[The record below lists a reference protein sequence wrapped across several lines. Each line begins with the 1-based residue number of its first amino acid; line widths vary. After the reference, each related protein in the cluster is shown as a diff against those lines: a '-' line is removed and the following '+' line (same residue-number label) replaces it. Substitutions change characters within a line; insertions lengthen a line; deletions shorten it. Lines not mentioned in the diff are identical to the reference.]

1 MPLSTSPARLQ
12 FCCTPCALGVGGKW
26 WKEGPPDYTRANR
39 RRMELE
45 QQRLDSSMYLPPIEP
60 TAEQACQLYRRL
72 LKEGYK
78 TLVVTEKDFYRRKV
92 RYEFEVTSRQTS
104 SRVRGIMF
112 EKGQW
117 LLENRLGGIV

>member
-1 MPLSTSPARLQ
+1 MSLCTSSVWLQLCRTPLV
-12 FCCTPCALGVGGKW
+12 LGAGGKW

-45 QQRLDSSMYLPPIEP
+45 QQRIEASQYLPPVEP
-60 TAEQACQLYRRL
+60 TAEQACRLYRRL
-72 LKEGYK
+72 LKEGHK
-78 TLVVTEKDFYRRKV
+78 TLVVTDKEFFRRKV
-92 RYEFEVTSRQTS
+92 RYELEVTSRQTS

-117 LLENRLGGIV
+117 MLENKLGGII

>member
-1 MPLSTSPARLQ
+1 MALTSSHVLHQLCR
-12 FCCTPCALGVGGKW
+12 TPRTLASGGKW

-45 QQRLDSSMYLPPIEP
+45 QQRIAASQYLPPIEP
-60 TAEQACQLYRRL
+60 TPEQACRLYRRL

-78 TLVVTEKDFYRRKV
+78 TLVVTDKNFFRRKV

-104 SRVRGIMF
+104 SRVRGVMF

-117 LLENRLGGIV
+117 LLDNKLGGIL

>member
-1 MPLSTSPARLQ
+1 MSLTSSHVLLQLRRASPLLAR
-12 FCCTPCALGVGGKW
+12 GGKW
-26 WKEGPPDYTRANR
+26 WKEGPPDYTHANR

-45 QQRLDSSMYLPPIEP
+45 QQRIEASQFLPPIEP
-60 TAEQACQLYRRL
+60 TPEQACQLYRRL

-78 TLVVTEKDFYRRKV
+78 TLVVTDKDYFRRKV

-112 EKGQW
+112 EKGHW
-117 LLENRLGGIV
+117 MVENKLGGII

>member
-1 MPLSTSPARLQ
+1 MALTSSHVQLQLRRTPLMLANGR
-12 FCCTPCALGVGGKW
+12 KW
-26 WKEGPPDYTRANR
+26 WKDGAPDYTRANR

-45 QQRLDSSMYLPPIEP
+45 QQRIAASQYLPPIEP
-60 TAEQACQLYRRL
+60 TPEQACQLYRRL
-72 LKEGYK
+72 LKAAER
-78 TLVVTEKDFYRRKV
+78 TLVVTDKSFFRRKV

-117 LLENRLGGIV
+117 MVENKLGGVM

>member
-1 MPLSTSPARLQ
+1 MSLSTSPVQLQ
-12 FCCTPCALGVGGKW
+12 LCRTPFVLGVGGKW

-45 QQRLDSSMYLPPIEP
+45 QQRIVSSQHLPPIEP

-78 TLVVTEKDFYRRKV
+78 TLVVTDKDFYRRKV
-92 RYEFEVTSRQTS
+92 RYELEVTSRQTS

-112 EKGQW
+112 EKGRW
-117 LLENRLGGIV
+117 MLENKLGGII